1 MGRETGEEGSTMQR
15 RTFVKRAVAGAGAMA
30 LGVLPGAA
38 AAQEGAGEVNVYS
51 ARHYDT
57 DDRLYA
63 EFTAQ
68 TGVKVNLIDGTDDQL
83 LARIQSE
90 GANSPADVLITVD
103 AGRLWRAEQAGL
115 FQPVA
120 SEVLSSRVPAN
131 LRHPEGYW
139 FGLAKRARVVAYA
152 KDRVAPAE
160 LSTYEALTDS
170 RWRRRLLVRSSSNVY
185 NQSLVGS
192 LIEAN
197 GLDATQG
204 WARGIV
210 ANMARSPQGADTD
223 QLLAVAAGVGD
234 VAVSNHYY
242 FARLLKSENPA
253 DRAAAAK
260 LALHFPAQA
269 DGQRGTHVN
278 ISGAGVVATAPHRAA
293 AVAFL
298 EYLTGDAAQAVFA
311 RGSLEFPVVEG
322 TEVDRCWAP
331 GGPFKEDQLNA
342 ATFGYNGRGAL
353 FLMDRAGWR

>member
-1 MGRETGEEGSTMQR
+1 MRR
-15 RTFVKRAVAGAGAMA
+15 RTFVERAVAGAGAVA
-30 LGVLPGAA
+30 LGVAPGAA

-68 TGVKVNLIDGTDDQL
+68 TGVKVHLIDGTDDQL

-103 AGRLWRAEQAGL
+103 AGRLWRAEQAGI
-115 FQPVA
+115 FQPVG
-120 SEVLSSRVPAN
+120 SEVLAARVPAN
-131 LRHPEGYW
+131 LRHPEGFW

-152 KDRVAPAE
+152 PERVDPAE
-160 LSTYEALTDS
+160 LSTYEALADP

-197 GLDATQG
+197 GLDATQA
-204 WARGIV
+204 WARGVV
-210 ANMARSPQGADTD
+210 ANMARPPQGADTD
-223 QLLAVAAGVGD
+223 QLLTVAAGFGD
-234 VAVSNHYY
+234 LALSNHYY

-253 DRAAAAK
+253 ERAAAAK

-269 DGQRGTHVN
+269 EGERGAHVN
-278 ISGAGVVATAPHRAA
+278 ISGAGVVKTAPHREA

-311 RGSLEFPVVEG
+311 RGSLEFPVVAG
-322 TEVDRCWAP
+322 TQADPVLAAW
-331 GGPFKEDQLNA
+331 GPFKEDPLNA